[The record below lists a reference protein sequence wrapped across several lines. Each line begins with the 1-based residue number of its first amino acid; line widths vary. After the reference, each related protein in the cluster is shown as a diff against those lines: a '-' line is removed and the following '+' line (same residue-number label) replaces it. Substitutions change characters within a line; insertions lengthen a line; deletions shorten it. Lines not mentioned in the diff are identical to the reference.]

1 MQHAYTAT
9 ILLFFFLPKH
19 VVKHISQIIFYYRN
33 ADFLSKVAHHMI
45 KFILRDI
52 DTSLQLEQE
61 LDICKL
67 YKFILLK
74 LASLKESI
82 AYTKILFII

>member
-1 MQHAYTAT
+1 
-9 ILLFFFLPKH
+9 
-19 VVKHISQIIFYYRN
+19 
-33 ADFLSKVAHHMI
+33 MI